1 MALGDSVFTPEFEQA
16 FYSLYD
22 KLERQRFKPTLDF
35 LNHNLKT
42 LLDAKF
48 GVSPR
53 LRLRVEPGRI
63 KSANRLL
70 LKAQLPKY
78 RDKIRK
84 PEDIFVEIRDIVGTR
99 ISCNTLNDV
108 YAVAHEIK
116 TVANSQIVNCPL
128 VKQHEDYEDDYIKNP
143 KESGYR
149 ALSLLVGIP
158 VAIGDHTEH
167 VTCEIQIR
175 TLLQHAWG
183 ELTHED
189 TYKPE
194 MKIPELIVILSKR
207 LANTLAVLDEIAQ
220 DIRNELDKL
229 EIEQAA
235 PIPLPE
241 PASTTKPVASQVDA
255 VAAATEQEAAVP
267 SEPVPLPPTPSL
279 TVQTIQNAFQAVLS
293 RKPDVSES
301 VFDGLL
307 TGFLEAGVLSAHDV
321 EKALRIM
328 QTSIEALESKYEGV
342 ELSDYGRLLYA
353 PSFWLDPNQGMD
365 QIRAALDQAE
375 EKKLQFENT
384 YPPGREVLGTV
395 VHVAPNYALVQL
407 PEGDTGI
414 IHVTEM
420 KASPDDY
427 VAVHEVVH
435 EGDTVRVQI
444 LNSNELTKR
453 IELRLLQPEAP
464 KRQPRW

>member
-1 MALGDSVFTPEFEQA
+1 MALGDDLFTNEFEQA
-16 FYSLYD
+16 FYRHYAF
-22 KLERQRFKPTLDF
+22 LERQRFKPTLPT
-35 LNHNLKT
+35 LNHNLST
-42 LLDAKF
+42 LLDEKF
-48 GVSPR
+48 RPSPR

-70 LKAQLPKY
+70 LKAQLSKY
-78 RDKIRK
+78 RDKIKK
-84 PEDIFVEIRDIVGTR
+84 PEDIFEVIHDIVGTR

-108 YAVAHEIK
+108 YAVAREIK
-116 TVANSQIVNCPL
+116 AVMNSQVVSCPL
-128 VKQHEDYEDDYIKNP
+128 VKPNEDYEDDYIKNP

-149 ALSLLVGIP
+149 ALSLLVGVP

-194 MKIPELIVILSKR
+194 MKTPELIVVLSKR
-207 LANTLAVLDEIAQ
+207 LANALAVLDEIAQ
-220 DIRNELDKL
+220 DIRSELDKL

-235 PIPLPE
+235 PIPPTE
-241 PASTTKPVASQVDA
+241 PASTTKPVASQVEAVTVVTRPEA
-255 VAAATEQEAAVP
+255 VAP
-267 SEPVPLPPTPSL
+267 SEPLPLHPPPSL
-279 TVQTIQNAFQAVLS
+279 NVPAIQNAFQSVFG
-293 RKPDVSES
+293 RKPIVSEA

-307 TGFLEAGVLSAHDV
+307 AGFQEVGISNAHEV
-321 EKALRIM
+321 ETALRTILTAM
-328 QTSIEALESKYEGV
+328 EDFEGEHEGV
-342 ELSDYGRLLYA
+342 ELNDYGLLLYA
-353 PSFWLDPNQGMD
+353 PSFWREPDKGVEEV
-365 QIRAALDQAE
+365 RAALNQAA
-375 EKKLQFENT
+375 EKKLQFEET
-384 YPPGREVLGTV
+384 YPAGREVLGTV

-420 KASPDDY
+420 KASPYEY
-427 VAVHEVVH
+427 VDVYEVVH

-444 LNSNELTKR
+444 LNSDERSKR
-453 IELRLLQPEAP
+453 IELRLVQPEAP
-464 KRQPRW
+464 KR